1 MGKEKR
7 AYVFV
12 LAAAA
17 LWGCIGLF
25 FKMVSSVGL
34 TSMQAVAARVLVA
47 AVFYTAFLLIK
58 DKDALK
64 IKLKHIPYFIGTGI
78 VSLAFFNFCY
88 FNAIEESS
96 MAVAA
101 ILLYTAPIIV
111 SLLSAVLF
119 KEKITKIKIAALILT
134 FIGCMLV
141 TGIFE
146 SGGRVS
152 AKAILFGLG
161 SGLGYAL
168 YTIFGKYALRKY
180 KAETVTAY
188 TFIVSAIGVV
198 PLSGLHTRLPE
209 LMTVQGSVG
218 SLCLG
223 IFCCILPYILY
234 TKGLESIE
242 AGRASIIATL
252 EPVVAAIIGT
262 VVFREEMTLVKALGI
277 IVVVFAIAMI
287 NFKTKK
293 AAR

>member
-25 FKMVSSVGL
+25 FKMVSASGL
-34 TSMQAVAARVLVA
+34 TSMQAVAVRVTVA
-47 AVFYTAFLLIK
+47 AVFYTAYLLIK
-58 DKDALK
+58 DKSALK
-64 IKLKHIPYFIGTGI
+64 IHIRDIPYFIGTGI

-88 FNAIEESS
+88 FNAINESS

-111 SLLSAVLF
+111 SLLSAVFF
-119 KEKITKIKIAALILT
+119 KEKITKLKVVALMLT
-134 FIGCMLV
+134 FLGCMLV

-146 SGGRVS
+146 TGGSVS
-152 AKAILFGLG
+152 IKAILFGLG
-161 SGLGYAL
+161 SGIGYAL
-168 YTIFGKYALRKY
+168 YTIFGKFALRKY
-180 KAETVTAY
+180 RAETVTAY

-198 PLSGLHTRLPE
+198 PLSGLHTKLPE
-209 LMTVQGSVG
+209 LMTFQGGIG

-252 EPVVAAIIGT
+252 EPVVAAVIGT
-262 VVFREEMTLVKALGI
+262 VAFREEMTLIKALGI
-277 IVVVFAIAMI
+277 IIVVFAIAMI
-287 NFKTKK
+287 NFKRKK
-293 AAR
+293 AE